1 MKQLLI
7 VFVGGGMGTVMRF
20 LIGKLLP
27 YSGKGFPWSTF
38 CANLIGCLLIGL
50 LTGYFL
56 RNSGENQSS
65 MVLFATIG
73 FCGGFTTFSSFAHEN
88 LFFIRSG
95 DYSMLLVY
103 SLISFSAGIVMV
115 YLGILTDKYL
125 HWIFEYF
132 LKFIQL
138 IIIPP

>member
-7 VFVGGGMGTVMRF
+7 VFIGGGLGTVMRF
-20 LIGKLLP
+20 LISKLLP

-88 LFFIRSG
+88 LSFIRSG

-103 SLISFSAGIVMV
+103 SLLSFSAGIVMV

-125 HWIFEYF
+125 H
-132 LKFIQL
+132 
-138 IIIPP
+138 